1 MIGKVYDEALKLFGR
16 HYGMKIE
23 YGDVAHITVQDNI
36 NSLISRAVVR
46 AVQKMLTKIIFLLK
60 RKPLS
65 KLFVIS

>member
-1 MIGKVYDEALKLFGR
+1 
-16 HYGMKIE
+16 MKIE

-46 AVQKMLTKIIFLLK
+46 AVQKMLTKINFLLK